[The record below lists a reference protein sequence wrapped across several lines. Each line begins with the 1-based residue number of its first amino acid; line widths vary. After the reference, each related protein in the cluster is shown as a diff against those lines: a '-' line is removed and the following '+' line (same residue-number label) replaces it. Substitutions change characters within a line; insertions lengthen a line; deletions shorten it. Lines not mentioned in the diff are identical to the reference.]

1 MNDEEYPLVS
11 ALMIIHR
18 PRMVEL
24 ARAIACFQKQTYP
37 YKELIIINNASTQF
51 EASGIDIEA
60 QPNVFMVDTPQK
72 FPTGL
77 ARNYAISASNG
88 QILAQF
94 DMDCW
99 HHPKRLEAQI
109 ATMAEN
115 QATVCMLSRAIT
127 FSFNSGR
134 AGYWKNEKDII
145 LNSMVYTR
153 PATIDYPPVE
163 KNEELQL
170 LNSLI
175 QAGRKSISM
184 DKPDLMCKLHFSGE
198 PVEDIEQ
205 STLSKAHENIIRKIL
220 KERKE
225 QIYC

>member
-11 ALMIIHR
+11 ALMIVHR

-24 ARAIACFQKQTYP
+24 SLAIKCFQDQTYP

-51 EASGIDIEA
+51 EASNVNIEA
-60 QPNVFMVDTPQK
+60 QPNVFLIDTPQK
-72 FPTGL
+72 LVAGL

-115 QATVCMLSRAIT
+115 QASVCLLSRALT

-134 AGYWKNEKDII
+134 AGYWKNGKDII

-163 KNEELQL
+163 KNEELQF

-175 QAGRKSISM
+175 QSGRTSISM
-184 DKPDLMCKLHFSGE
+184 DKPDLICKFHYSDH

-205 STLSKAHENIIRKIL
+205 STLSKAHENTVRRIL
-220 KERKE
+220 KKRRE